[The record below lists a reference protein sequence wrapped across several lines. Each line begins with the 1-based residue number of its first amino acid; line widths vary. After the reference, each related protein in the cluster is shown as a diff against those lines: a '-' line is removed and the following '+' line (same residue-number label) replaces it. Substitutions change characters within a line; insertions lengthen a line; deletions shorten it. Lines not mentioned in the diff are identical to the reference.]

1 MKRLCEETL
10 RIARFVNFVFSS
22 ACRPDPNRAGGGGGA
37 GAGTASMRSGRL
49 VINGSGRPGARQ
61 DQNPDPNLVNVYR
74 KMDDTGGAEG
84 DDHKINSAA
93 VVVVEQL
100 PPPPKAF
107 NVPVVDVS
115 KYDNDD
121 KETAFR

>member
-1 MKRLCEETL
+1 
-10 RIARFVNFVFSS
+10 
-22 ACRPDPNRAGGGGGA
+22 
-37 GAGTASMRSGRL
+37 MRSGRL
-49 VINGSGRPGARQ
+49 VINGSGRPNSGQ
-61 DQNPDPNLVNVYR
+61 DQSQDPNLVNVYR
-74 KMDDTGGAEG
+74 KMDDTEREAG
-84 DDHKINSAA
+84 DEHKINT

-115 KYDNDD
+115 KYDNGV

>member
-1 MKRLCEETL
+1 
-10 RIARFVNFVFSS
+10 
-22 ACRPDPNRAGGGGGA
+22 
-37 GAGTASMRSGRL
+37 MRSGRL
-49 VINGSGRPGARQ
+49 VINGSGRLNSGQ
-61 DQNPDPNLVNVYR
+61 DQNQDPNLVNVYR
-74 KMDDTGGAEG
+74 KMDDTEREAG
-84 DDHKINSAA
+84 DEHKVNT

-115 KYDNDD
+115 KYDNGV